1 MCVTLNTFFSWA
13 AIYFLVSMVLVGLS
27 CLMTVLV
34 LHIHYKNS
42 AGVSPGFRNYVIKPL
57 QRLTCFHVE
66 DKHDKNV
73 RLSILSLYITAL
85 YQYSNL
91 GGYGPRCKAV
101 FALLHTRVGF
111 SPDVLRVLRD
121 MQDFEVMLGNNKTI
135 YSRLH
140 KSCT

>member
-1 MCVTLNTFFSWA
+1 MKSQKTDIMCVTLNTFFSWA

-57 QRLTCFHVE
+57 QRLTCFHAE

-73 RLSILSLYITAL
+73 RLRILSLYIIAL

-91 GGYGPRCKAV
+91 MVLDAKL
-101 FALLHTRVGF
+101 FLLFCIPGSV
-111 SPDVLRVLRD
+111 SLRTFYVSKELCRT
-121 MQDFEVMLGNNKTI
+121 LK
-135 YSRLH
+135 
-140 KSCT
+140 